1 MTYFLGNTGNVR
13 LRRNANITVKGEVRS
28 ADVNTVLN
36 RVGFDNSLDNVL
48 TGDRVELWTDDPR
61 GLVFF
66 PTTSWV
72 DGEGITQTRFSQ
84 YVNVNAAGGLRFF
97 NTFSDAINNVRANEI
112 PIQTFAGAPLQ
123 IYYTVRDVSATI
135 LGDVKGYTF
144 NTDREAVDTTA
155 LADKFKRMYSA
166 GVVSGSGSIDCI
178 FNDITTGVAETP
190 LLLLQLINRVD
201 IGSECD
207 MLLALTDSDL
217 DASVPDIFYE
227 FTAVI
232 TKSGIQVTPDSIIE
246 CSVDF
251 ITTGEIKLLVG
262 RPSGYILKED
272 DDRIKLNQSLDF
284 LLTEVID

>member
-1 MTYFLGNTGNVR
+1 MTYFLGNTGNIR
-13 LRRNANITVKGEVRS
+13 LRRNANIAIKSEVRS

-36 RVGFDNSLDNVL
+36 RVGFDNSLDNLL

-66 PTTSWV
+66 PTSSWV
-72 DGEGITQTRFSQ
+72 DGEGVTQTRFSQ

-97 NTFSDAINNVRANEI
+97 NTFADAVNNVRVNEI

-135 LGDVKGYTF
+135 LGDVKSYTF
-144 NTDREAVDTTA
+144 NTDREAIDTTA

-178 FNDITTGVAETP
+178 FNDKTTGVKETP

-217 DASVPDIFYE
+217 DSSVSNIFYD

-232 TKSGIQVTPDSIIE
+232 TKSGIQVTPDNIIE

-284 LLTEVID
+284 LLTEVTD